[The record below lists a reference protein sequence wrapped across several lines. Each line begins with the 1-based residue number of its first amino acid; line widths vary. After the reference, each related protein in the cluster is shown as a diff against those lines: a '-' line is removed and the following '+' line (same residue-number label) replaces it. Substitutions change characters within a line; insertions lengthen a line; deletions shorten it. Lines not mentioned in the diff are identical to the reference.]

1 MMVDDERDLRDIQ
14 QQLARAWVEK
24 DRGYVERILAPEWV
38 VTQADGS
45 VLSRADVLTL
55 AFESGGLVITRLV
68 VDDVTVALFGET
80 AIVRGR
86 TDAAGVLNGVT
97 TAARIRFTDTFIKR
111 GGEWRVVASHACA
124 LAI

>member
-1 MMVDDERDLRDIQ
+1 MIDDERDLRDIQ
-14 QQLARAWVEK
+14 QRLARAWVEK
-24 DRGYVERILAPEWV
+24 NRGYVEHILVPEWM

-45 VLSRADVLTL
+45 LLSRTDVLTL
-55 AFESGGLVITRLV
+55 AFESGGLVITRLA

-86 TDAAGVLNGVT
+86 TDAAGVLNRVT
-97 TAARIRFTDTFIKR
+97 TAARIRFTDTFVKR
-111 GGEWRVVASHACA
+111 GGEWRAVASHACA